1 MLSESHVDHTLYR
14 GTNRNCVSHFFM
26 THNVLCRKFLIK
38 IVGWNTSHFCCLF
51 WIFSSS
57 NIYLVAPCS
66 SLIMLVLFRAKF
78 TSVGIVIERQ
88 HDDPW
93 IMGAIVISKL
103 KFKAINNKAS
113 KIKQLGNSQFSVH
126 LKGTVFWGNQ
136 SSERG
141 SPAI

>member
-1 MLSESHVDHTLYR
+1 MS
-14 GTNRNCVSHFFM
+14 
-26 THNVLCRKFLIK
+26 
-38 IVGWNTSHFCCLF
+38 
-51 WIFSSS
+51 
-57 NIYLVAPCS
+57 
-66 SLIMLVLFRAKF
+66 VLFMAKF

-93 IMGAIVISKL
+93 IMGTIVISKL

-126 LKGTVFWGNQ
+126 LQGIVFGGNQ